1 MSEIE
6 NGCPFCGGTVGHADD
21 CPRKKIGATYGTCA
35 VCGRSLDADDHVYV
49 FDGNDKVVCEHCMVF
64 TKDSL
69 IEFLDMLGIE
79 YYAGE
84 AREMIE

>member
-21 CPRKKIGATYGTCA
+21 CPRKKQGATYGVCA
-35 VCGRSLDADDHVYV
+35 VCGKSLEADDHVYV
-49 FDGNDKVVCEHCMVF
+49 FDNSDKVVCEHCAVF
-64 TKDSL
+64 TSDSL
-69 IEFLDMLGIE
+69 IEFLDKLGIE
-79 YYAGE
+79 YYAGD